1 MELGRSGGVQG
12 DGTDRTKTQAQMF
25 TRFGLTWH
33 QKVHF
38 SEILEFQCTR
48 NGPQNLP
55 FCPGSLQDT
64 FMIYSSISHQHIFQK
79 DLAKTKILRIEN
91 LKIWIMTQAIGWC
104 SKRFVL
110 PARAPANYEKQDQAN
125 GFLNLCLGQAP
136 TPISELIHWTSH

>member
-12 DGTDRTKTQAQMF
+12 DCTDRTNTQTQIF

-48 NGPQNLP
+48 NGHQKLP

-64 FMIYSSISHQHIFQK
+64 FIIYSSISHQPIVSNIFPRK
-79 DLAKTKILRIEN
+79 MKIGNWKSEN
-91 LKIWIMTQAIGWC
+91 PKI
-104 SKRFVL
+104 
-110 PARAPANYEKQDQAN
+110 
-125 GFLNLCLGQAP
+125 
-136 TPISELIHWTSH
+136 

>member
-1 MELGRSGGVQG
+1 MRSRGDQG
-12 DGTDRTKTQAQMF
+12 DGTDHTKTQAQIF

-64 FMIYSSISHQHIFQK
+64 FVIHSSISHQHISSNIFFKQ
-79 DLAKTKILRIEN
+79 DKIVNRKLEN
-91 LKIWIMTQAIGWC
+91 LKI
-104 SKRFVL
+104 SKIDPGKLDDSFFPEMDQYRASQNCPKAPPDPPKVL
-110 PARAPANYEKQDQAN
+110 PRASQTTLGCPGSY
-125 GFLNLCLGQAP
+125 FL
-136 TPISELIHWTSH
+136 